1 MYCFL
6 ARGLHSKRRCPALNK
21 GRLRR
26 TMEQTNEIREKI
38 INAAR
43 QKMREVGIRSVS
55 IDDICHELGMSKKTF
70 YVYFATKDDLIQAI
84 LDYHYSNVEHGMEE
98 FFASCGSLW
107 HAIER
112 VMEQLSSMPDV
123 RRSLPFVYDM
133 NKYYPAMAKK
143 HYEDIFVLHE
153 RAMRK
158 VIVMG
163 KQEGLFRQTIDDDL
177 AANLLARLH
186 TDVIQDG
193 IKHDGNG
200 VSFKRLGDFAIDVML
215 RGMFTEEGLHKYEAL
230 LKSK

>member
-1 MYCFL
+1 
-6 ARGLHSKRRCPALNK
+6 
-21 GRLRR
+21 
-26 TMEQTNEIREKI
+26 MESTNEICEKI
-38 INAAR
+38 ILAAR

-84 LDYHYSNVEHGMEE
+84 LDDHYTTVEHGMEQ
-98 FFASCGSLW
+98 FFASCESLW
-107 HAIER
+107 RAIER

-123 RRSLPFVYDM
+123 RRSLPFVHDL

-143 HYEDIFVLHE
+143 HYEDIFALHE
-153 RAMRK
+153 GAMRR
-158 VIVMG
+158 VIVQG

-193 IKHDGNG
+193 IKHDGNDG
-200 VSFKRLGDFAIDVML
+200 VSFKRLGDFAVDVML